1 MKTHKCISASC
12 QHRTSCI
19 FGLLQSVNPNT
30 SQTTNTVISF
40 SKTQFIQYWKH
51 SGIAFVNENIHVK
64 THAIV
69 SALFN
74 GQPIALPSSP
84 GCGTA
89 LAPLFS
95 WDLPPAIK
103 TRKSLYQGFRWIGGS
118 FQFEL
123 LVIYSSI
130 YIHLRHVPFYFY
142 ACILPHF
149 ATFACVPGPFQGRVL
164 RRLLVHLCLTTNPLE
179 AMNKWN
185 ARLTKRAAQ
194 YQLYHID
201 DIDSYCI

>member
-19 FGLLQSVNPNT
+19 FGLFQSVNPNT
-30 SQTTNTVISF
+30 SQTISF

-51 SGIAFVNENIHVK
+51 SGIAFVNENTHVK

-84 GCGTA
+84 GCGSA

-95 WDLPPAIK
+95 WDLLPAIK
-103 TRKSLYQGFRWIGGS
+103 DLGGSVWIGGS

-130 YIHLRHVPFYFY
+130 YIYYHLFTPCTFLFLR
-142 ACILPHF
+142 LHF
-149 ATFACVPGPFQGRVL
+149 ATFCYICLCSRAIPG
-164 RRLLVHLCLTTNPLE
+164 
-179 AMNKWN
+179 
-185 ARLTKRAAQ
+185 
-194 YQLYHID
+194 
-201 DIDSYCI
+201 